1 MNIWAFPSIYPYE
14 HPELRWRGIFAH
26 RQYKGLIKNGAN
38 LQVVVPTLWTPPFPF
53 SELHKEWKAYARW
66 AYPHTAIHDGIT
78 VHYPR
83 IRNIRPNRLEKKTY
97 HERYVD
103 CIVGFFKS
111 NNIKLDPHNDF
122 IYSQWLPDSM
132 MVQEAAHK
140 LGLKSGVLAIGDD
153 VTVYPYDNKKNFEI
167 FSKVWIEADLRCAV
181 ADYLCV
187 MANDLV
193 KMNLPYD
200 VIHMGAE
207 HDIMHPVSV
216 QEKNKLKDHYKIPHN
231 KIAILNVGASIA
243 RKGWIDLLDALEIVK
258 KTTNDF
264 VLVAVYSKPFELDLK
279 AEASKRGLAENFVG
293 LGEVKPDMLHTVYAA
308 TDIFCLPS
316 HWEGI
321 ACVLL
326 EAMSSGLPVI
336 TTAMCGHPEVIN
348 NGDNGILVPTKS
360 PDLLATELTSLITN
374 ADKRNRLGET
384 ARNFIVNEW
393 GDYAETSKKLYKRIE
408 EVLA

>member
-1 MNIWAFPSIYPYE
+1 
-14 HPELRWRGIFAH
+14 
-26 RQYKGLIKNGAN
+26 
-38 LQVVVPTLWTPPFPF
+38 
-53 SELHKEWKAYARW
+53 
-66 AYPHTAIHDGIT
+66 
-78 VHYPR
+78 
-83 IRNIRPNRLEKKTY
+83 
-97 HERYVD
+97 
-103 CIVGFFKS
+103 
-111 NNIKLDPHNDF
+111 
-122 IYSQWLPDSM
+122 M

-140 LGLKSGVLAIGDD
+140 LGIKSGVLAIGDD
-153 VTVYPYDNKKNFEI
+153 VTVYPYDDKNNFEI
-167 FSKVWIEADLRCAV
+167 FSKTWTEADLRCAV

-216 QEKNKLKDHYKIPHN
+216 EEKNKLKDHYKIPQN

-243 RKGWIDLLDALEIVK
+243 RKGWIDLLDALAIVK

-279 AEASKRGLAENFVG
+279 AEAKKRGLEENFVG

-308 TDIFCLPS
+308 TDVFCLPS

-326 EAMSSGLPVI
+326 EAMSSGLPVV

-348 NGDNGILVPTKS
+348 NDDNGILVPTKS
-360 PDLLATELTSLITN
+360 PAILATELTRLITN
-374 ADKRNRLGET
+374 ADRRNRLGET

-393 GDYAETSKKLYKRIE
+393 GDYAETSHKLYQRII
-408 EVLA
+408 EVIA